1 MAKFKFSDARITDIV
16 AILDKDEEG
25 KFILTLDD
33 EQFDFEQILNDHV
46 GDVVAVKFT
55 RDIEWGAKWILEEER
70 MKQNLNG
77 S

>member
-16 AILDKDEEG
+16 AILDKDVDG

-33 EQFDFEQILNDHV
+33 ESYDLEQILNDHV
-46 GDVVAVKFT
+46 GDTAKLTFT
-55 RDIEWGAKWILEEER
+55 RDIDWGDAWILREER
-70 MKQNLNG
+70 TKQNLNG